1 MRWSRSPPLK
11 APCIRKTT
19 WTRSAP
25 TNQNFAAMINS
36 RRLSST
42 ARGGGS
48 VMDRCLVLLVCLLG
62 ALLRGEASAEGYL
75 ATDLQKLPDLV
86 FGVDQTGFAV
96 STPSYRLTTGKAYQ
110 LTIVS
115 TGKREYAIHADDFFN
130 SIWMREAEVV
140 HAEIKA
146 NSLYEIE
153 LEREGKATLVFVPI
167 KPGKYRIYAK
177 GLDAKGAVASI
188 EVK

>member
-1 MRWSRSPPLK
+1 MFSR
-11 APCIRKTT
+11 
-19 WTRSAP
+19 
-25 TNQNFAAMINS
+25 
-36 RRLSST
+36 
-42 ARGGGS
+42 
-48 VMDRCLVLLVCLLG
+48 LVVVGCLLG
-62 ALLRGEASAEGYL
+62 ALLRAPAWAEGYL

-115 TGKREYAIHADDFFN
+115 TGKREYAIHGDDFFFGD
-130 SIWMREAEVV
+130 V
-140 HAEIKA
+140 EIKA
-146 NSLYEIE
+146 SGLYEIE
-153 LEREGKATLVFVPI
+153 MEREGKATLFFVPI

-177 GLDAKGAVASI
+177 GLDSKGAVANI